1 MFKTTVL
8 VLISL
13 TFCPIFLN
21 VIPFEKYT
29 CQLVLRIYP
38 PRFARA
44 VCDLVESMKMT
55 ARGQPQI
62 TMVSTPA
69 AIETIQLDWEFDPS
83 LWQFVDFGEVFT
95 YLRGSTSLKIPEPWN
110 TIIPRK
116 LS

>member
-1 MFKTTVL
+1 MFETTVL

-13 TFCPIFLN
+13 TFCPI
-21 VIPFEKYT
+21 
-29 CQLVLRIYP
+29 
-38 PRFARA
+38 FARA

-55 ARGQPQI
+55 ARGQPQM

-95 YLRGSTSLKIPEPWN
+95 V
-110 TIIPRK
+110 
-116 LS
+116 